1 MAKVIDKT
9 LLINVLSLLAYRGTS
24 FIFPLV
30 TLPYLARILG
40 VEHMGLLA
48 LGLACVMYCSTISD
62 WGFNV
67 YTTKDIAQHRDDK
80 LRVTQLFWSTFN
92 AKLILG
98 CSTLAVLLLVT
109 WFNPAWHA
117 LFYIVLANS
126 TVLFG
131 QLLSF
136 GWLMQGFEKLG
147 KTSIISTIGQ
157 FCSIPL
163 TFLLVKTPQDTWL
176 AALIPGVVAFI
187 TAIIT
192 MSLVVQMRV
201 IGFYRFEPREIMQR
215 IKDSLH
221 VFLAIFGA
229 NMFNNINVLIL
240 ASMTST
246 YMVGLYNGADRLKKA
261 ANSVPEQIG
270 NAFFP
275 RVSHL
280 FHKDRAAAIAASQK
294 SISLSFLISLFI
306 VIFTFFFADFVVR
319 ILLGAAFHE
328 SANVLRVAVCGFIF
342 GNISYPAGLQ
352 ILIPHGLAKQ
362 RMHVMFI
369 VGLINIPICCLMAWK
384 FGAIGA
390 AGSLVLS
397 EFLVFA
403 GILRIMVKHDILK
416 TYLARPAVFKQ
427 PGNEQA

>member
-1 MAKVIDKT
+1 MAKVIDKS

-80 LRVTQLFWSTFN
+80 QRVTQLFWSTFN

-98 CSTLAVLLLVT
+98 CSTLAILLLVT

-117 LFYIVLANS
+117 LFFIVLANS

-147 KTSIISTIGQ
+147 KTSIISTLGQ

-163 TFLLVKTPQDTWL
+163 TFLLVKTPEDTWL

-280 FHKDRAAAIAASQK
+280 FHKDRAAAIAATRK

-306 VIFTFFFADFVVR
+306 VVFTFFFADYVVR
-319 ILLGAAFHE
+319 ILLGAGFHD
-328 SANVLRVAVCGFIF
+328 SADVLRVAVCGFIF

-352 ILIPHGLAKQ
+352 ILIPYGLAKQ

-369 VGLINIPICCLMAWK
+369 VGLINIPICCLLAWQY
-384 FGAIGA
+384 GAIGA
-390 AGSLVLS
+390 ASSLVLS

-403 GILRIMVKHDILK
+403 GILRIMMKHDILK
-416 TYLARPAVFKQ
+416 VYLARPAEFKQ

>member
-1 MAKVIDKT
+1 MAKVIDKS

-80 LRVTQLFWSTFN
+80 QRVTQLFWSTFN
-92 AKLILG
+92 AKLLLG
-98 CSTLAVLLLVT
+98 CSTLAILLLVT

-117 LFYIVLANS
+117 LFFIVLANS

-147 KTSIISTIGQ
+147 KTSIISTLGQ

-163 TFLLVKTPQDTWL
+163 TFLLVKTPEDTWL

-280 FHKDRAAAIAASQK
+280 FHKDRAAAIAATRK

-306 VIFTFFFADFVVR
+306 VVFTFFFADYVVR
-319 ILLGAAFHE
+319 ILLGAAFHD

-352 ILIPHGLAKQ
+352 ILIPYGLAKQ

-369 VGLINIPICCLMAWK
+369 VGLINIPICCLLAWQY
-384 FGAIGA
+384 GAIGA
-390 AGSLVLS
+390 ASSLVLS

-416 TYLARPAVFKQ
+416 VYLARPAGFKQ

>member
-1 MAKVIDKT
+1 MAKVIDKS

-80 LRVTQLFWSTFN
+80 QRVTQLFWSTFN

-109 WFNPAWHA
+109 WFNPAWHT
-117 LFYIVLANS
+117 LFFIVLANS

-163 TFLLVKTPQDTWL
+163 TFLLVKTPEDTWL

-280 FHKDRAAAIAASQK
+280 FHKDRAAAIAATRK

-306 VIFTFFFADFVVR
+306 VVFTFFFADYVVR
-319 ILLGAAFHE
+319 ILLGAAFHD
-328 SANVLRVAVCGFIF
+328 SADVLRVVVCGFIF

-352 ILIPHGLAKQ
+352 ILIPYGLAKQ

-369 VGLINIPICCLMAWK
+369 VGLVNIPICCLLAWQY
-384 FGAIGA
+384 GAIGA
-390 AGSLVLS
+390 ASSLVLS
-397 EFLVFA
+397 EFLVFV

-416 TYLARPAVFKQ
+416 VYLARPAGFKQ
-427 PGNEQA
+427 PGSEQA

>member
-1 MAKVIDKT
+1 MAKVIDKS

-24 FIFPLV
+24 FLFPLV

-80 LRVTQLFWSTFN
+80 QRVTQLFWSTFN

-98 CSTLAVLLLVT
+98 CSTLAILLLIT
-109 WFNPAWHA
+109 WCNPAWHA
-117 LFYIVLANS
+117 LFFIVLANS

-147 KTSIISTIGQ
+147 KTSIISTLGQ

-163 TFLLVKTPQDTWL
+163 TFLLVKTPEDTWL

-240 ASMTST
+240 ASQTST

-280 FHKDRAAAIAASQK
+280 FHKDRAAAIAATQK

-306 VIFTFFFADFVVR
+306 VVFTFFFADYVVR
-319 ILLGAAFHE
+319 ILLGAAFHD

-352 ILIPHGLAKQ
+352 ILIPYGLAKQ

-369 VGLINIPICCLMAWK
+369 VGLINIPICCLLAWQY
-384 FGAIGA
+384 GATGA
-390 AGSLVLS
+390 ASSLVLS

-416 TYLARPAVFKQ
+416 LYLARPVRFKQ

>member
-1 MAKVIDKT
+1 MAKVIDKS

-80 LRVTQLFWSTFN
+80 QRVTQLFWSTFN

-98 CSTLAVLLLVT
+98 CSTLTILLLVT

-117 LFYIVLANS
+117 LFFIVLANS

-147 KTSIISTIGQ
+147 KTSIISTLGQ

-163 TFLLVKTPQDTWL
+163 TFLLVKTPEDTWL

-280 FHKDRAAAIAASQK
+280 FHKDRAAAIAATRK

-306 VIFTFFFADFVVR
+306 VVFTFFFADYVVR
-319 ILLGAAFHE
+319 ILLGAAFHD

-352 ILIPHGLAKQ
+352 ILIPYGLAKQ

-369 VGLINIPICCLMAWK
+369 VGLINIPICCLLAWQY
-384 FGAIGA
+384 GAIGA
-390 AGSLVLS
+390 ASSLVLS

-416 TYLARPAVFKQ
+416 VYLARPAGFKQ

>member
-1 MAKVIDKT
+1 MAKVIDKS

-24 FIFPLV
+24 FVFPLV
-30 TLPYLARILG
+30 TLPYLARTLG

-80 LRVTQLFWSTFN
+80 QRVTQLFWSTFN

-98 CSTLAVLLLVT
+98 CSTLTVLLLAT
-109 WFNPAWHA
+109 WFNPAWHP
-117 LFYIVLANS
+117 LFFIVLANAS
-126 TVLFG
+126 VLFG

-147 KTSIISTIGQ
+147 KTSIISTLGQ

-163 TFLLVKTPQDTWL
+163 TFLLVKTPDDTWL
-176 AALIPGVVAFI
+176 AALIPGVVAFV

-261 ANSVPEQIG
+261 ANSLPEQIG

-280 FHKDRAAAIAASQK
+280 FYKDRAAAIAATRR

-306 VIFTFFFADFVVR
+306 VVFTLFFADYVVR
-319 ILLGAAFHE
+319 ILLGAAFHD

-352 ILIPHGLAKQ
+352 ILIPFGLAKQ

-369 VGLINIPICCLMAWK
+369 VGLINIPICCLLAWQY
-384 FGAIGA
+384 GAIGA
-390 AGSLVLS
+390 ASSLVLS

-403 GILRIMVKHDILK
+403 GILRIMVKHDILMV
-416 TYLARPAVFKQ
+416 YLARPAGVKQ